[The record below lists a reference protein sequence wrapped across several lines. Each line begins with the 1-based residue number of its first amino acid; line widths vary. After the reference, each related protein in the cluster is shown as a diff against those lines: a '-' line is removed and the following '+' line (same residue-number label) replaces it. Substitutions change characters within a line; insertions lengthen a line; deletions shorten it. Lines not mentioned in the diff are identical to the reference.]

1 MCTSMY
7 IYHACM
13 HACMCMYKYIYVCVC
28 VNVLEYMHIHTYKFS
43 NGYIDKQRHV
53 CTCLKSITPNII
65 GDAVDAKRGVECK
78 GA

>member
-1 MCTSMY
+1 M
-7 IYHACM
+7 
-13 HACMCMYKYIYVCVC
+13 CVC
-28 VNVLEYMHIHTYKFS
+28 VNVLACMHIDTYKFN
-43 NGYIDKQRHV
+43 NGYIYKQRYI